1 MLGNVDHA
9 ILLKQVIT
17 KVEYNSKRI
26 DEFNHK
32 LIADI
37 ELSRKDQEKTNNH
50 LMDTQTMLQTLMANY
65 NDENKEKIKS

>member
-1 MLGNVDHA
+1 MLGEGDRD

-26 DEFNHK
+26 DEFNQK

-37 ELSRKDQEKTNNH
+37 EMSRKDQEKTNNH
-50 LMDTQTMLQTLMANY
+50 LMDSQ
-65 NDENKEKIKS
+65 S

>member
-1 MLGNVDHA
+1 MVDSVLGEGDRD

-26 DEFNHK
+26 DEFNQK

-37 ELSRKDQEKTNNH
+37 EMSRKDQEKTNNH
-50 LMDTQTMLQTLMANY
+50 LMDSQ
-65 NDENKEKIKS
+65 S